1 MLAHVKSAANLGLSC
16 LLVEVEVDVAE
27 RGFPGLSIVGLPTKV
42 VEEAKERVR
51 TAMTNCGF
59 EFPQKKITVNLA
71 PADVPKE
78 GAAYDLPI
86 AIGILAA
93 AGMIVMDQDAL
104 YYGELGLDG
113 SLRHTRGV
121 LLVGLL
127 AREEKIKRVYVPRIS
142 ANEAAVVNDIGVT
155 PVVNLTELA
164 GHLGEGK
171 KIEPLRHI
179 EVEKIIDE
187 AEVEFD
193 LSEIVGQETAKRA
206 LMVAA
211 AGGHNLLMSG
221 PPGSGKTMLSRALPG
236 ILPRLNKDESL
247 EVTRIYSAGG
257 MIEPGEALV
266 RRRPFRSPHHST
278 SMVGLIGGGSKPMPG
293 EVSLAHLGVLFLD
306 EMAEF
311 PRSVLE
317 ALRGPIEDQKVSV
330 IRAAGRV
337 EYPAAFMLVAA
348 INPCPCGYLNHP
360 TRECQCTPLS
370 IQKYQRRI
378 SGPILDR
385 IDLHIEVPAV
395 EVIKLS
401 GNASEGQARTQDE
414 SRVVREQVMR
424 AREIQTKRL
433 ARSKIYCNAQMKNK
447 QVKEFCP
454 LDSQSQLILN
464 RAVEKFDLSARAYFR
479 VIKVGRTVADL
490 EGSENIQSKHISEAL
505 AYRERVI

>member
-1 MLAHVKSAANLGLSC
+1 
-16 LLVEVEVDVAE
+16 
-27 RGFPGLSIVGLPTKV
+27 
-42 VEEAKERVR
+42 
-51 TAMTNCGF
+51 
-59 EFPQKKITVNLA
+59 
-71 PADVPKE
+71 
-78 GAAYDLPI
+78 
-86 AIGILAA
+86 
-93 AGMIVMDQDAL
+93 
-104 YYGELGLDG
+104 
-113 SLRHTRGV
+113 
-121 LLVGLL
+121 
-127 AREEKIKRVYVPRIS
+127 
-142 ANEAAVVNDIGVT
+142 
-155 PVVNLTELA
+155 
-164 GHLGEGK
+164 
-171 KIEPLRHI
+171 
-179 EVEKIIDE
+179 
-187 AEVEFD
+187 
-193 LSEIVGQETAKRA
+193 
-206 LMVAA
+206 
-211 AGGHNLLMSG
+211 
-221 PPGSGKTMLSRALPG
+221 
-236 ILPRLNKDESL
+236 
-247 EVTRIYSAGG
+247 
-257 MIEPGEALV
+257 
-266 RRRPFRSPHHST
+266 
-278 SMVGLIGGGSKPMPG
+278 
-293 EVSLAHLGVLFLD
+293 
-306 EMAEF
+306 
-311 PRSVLE
+311 
-317 ALRGPIEDQKVSV
+317 
-330 IRAAGRV
+330 
-337 EYPAAFMLVAA
+337 MLVAA